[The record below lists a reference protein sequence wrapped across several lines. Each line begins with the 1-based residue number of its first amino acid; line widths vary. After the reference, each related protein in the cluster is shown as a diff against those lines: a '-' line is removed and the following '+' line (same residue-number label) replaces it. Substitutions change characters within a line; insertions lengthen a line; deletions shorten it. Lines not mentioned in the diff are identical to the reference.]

1 MGIVL
6 ASASPRRRELLEML
20 GFRDYRI
27 IPADTEEILPE
38 LPPEDTVQAIALEK
52 ARAVA
57 YTCGRENLIL
67 AADTLVY
74 LDGKALGKPADASE
88 AERMLRRLSG
98 KKHTVFTG
106 VALVCGERELT
117 FSEASDVIF
126 RDMTD
131 QEISAY
137 VRTGEPM
144 DKAGAYGVQGCG
156 AVFIR
161 RIDGDFFNVM
171 GLPLCKLVMMLRE
184 FGIELP
190 MMQN

>member
-20 GFRDYRI
+20 GFRGFSI
-27 IPADTEEILPE
+27 IPADTEEVIPARIPE
-38 LPPEDTVQAIALEK
+38 EAVQIIAREK
-52 ARAVA
+52 ARAVKSA
-57 YTCGRENLIL
+57 CGREDMII

-74 LDGKALGKPADASE
+74 LDGEALGKPRDE
-88 AERMLRRLSG
+88 AEAKSMLSRLSG
-98 KKHTVFTG
+98 RKHTVLTG
-106 VALVCGERELT
+106 VALVCSGRELS
-117 FSEASDVIF
+117 FSEASDVFF
-126 RDMTD
+126 RSMSDK
-131 QEISAY
+131 EIAAY
-137 VRTGEPM
+137 VKTGEPM

-156 AVFIR
+156 AVFIN

-171 GLPLCKLVMMLRE
+171 GLPLCRLVQALGE